1 MQTSKKIF
9 LIGFMGSGKTTIGK
23 KLANKLTIPFLDID
37 EEVVNDEG
45 KDISTIFELDGEDYF
60 REKEHKKLAQL
71 INENEAFVISTGGG
85 TPCFKNNMD
94 LMNANGAT
102 FYLKYS
108 PEFLASRLKNALHKR
123 PLLKNVTSSELNSF
137 ITSLLT
143 EREFYYSQSQFT
155 IEKIN
160 LKPDNFLTF
169 FKTDL

>member
-23 KLANKLTIPFLDID
+23 KLANKLTIPFFDID
-37 EEVVNDEG
+37 EEVINDEG

-60 REKEHKKLAQL
+60 REKEHEKLAQL

-94 LMNANGAT
+94 LMNTNGTT

-137 ITSLLT
+137 ITSLLA
-143 EREFYYSQSQFT
+143 ERDFYYNQSHFT
-155 IEKIN
+155 MEKIN
-160 LKPDNFLTF
+160 LKPDDFLTF
-169 FKTDL
+169 FKTML